1 MKFIPRSDAKRVYA
15 LLAFVPAIMSYLAVL
30 AYKYFGNYKALAD
43 VALVMS
49 VLIVTASLTVLF
61 TKLQVAW
68 WLRRCR
74 FVLARGIVVLASL
87 ILSFAIVVFV
97 VMRYT

>member
-1 MKFIPRSDAKRVYA
+1 MNIIPRSDAKRVYA
-15 LLAFVPAIMSYLAVL
+15 FLTFIPAIMSYLTVL

-49 VLIVTASLTVLF
+49 VLIVTASLTILF

-68 WLRRCR
+68 WLRRWK
-74 FVLARGIVVLASL
+74 FALARGAVVFASL
-87 ILSFAIVVFV
+87 LLSFAIVVFV
-97 VMRYT
+97 VLNYT

>member
-1 MKFIPRSDAKRVYA
+1 MNIIPRSDAKRVYA
-15 LLAFVPAIMSYLAVL
+15 FLTFVPAIMSYLTVL

-61 TKLQVAW
+61 AKLQIAL
-68 WLRRCR
+68 WLRRWR
-74 FVLARGIVVLASL
+74 FAIARSAVVVASL
-87 ILSFAIVVFV
+87 LLSVAIVLFV

>member
-1 MKFIPRSDAKRVYA
+1 MNIIPRSDAKRVYA
-15 LLAFVPAIMSYLAVL
+15 FLTFVPAIMSYLTVL

-61 TKLQVAW
+61 TKLQIAW
-68 WLRRCR
+68 WLRRRR
-74 FVLARGIVVLASL
+74 FALTRSAVVIASL
-87 ILSFAIVVFV
+87 VLSFAIVVFV
-97 VMRYT
+97 VIRYT

>member
-1 MKFIPRSDAKRVYA
+1 MNIIPRSDAKRVYA
-15 LLAFVPAIMSYLAVL
+15 FLTFVPAIMSYLTVL

-61 TKLQVAW
+61 TKLQIAW
-68 WLRRCR
+68 WLRRRR
-74 FVLARGIVVLASL
+74 FALARSAVVIASL
-87 ILSFAIVVFV
+87 VLSFAIVVFV
-97 VMRYT
+97 VIRYT